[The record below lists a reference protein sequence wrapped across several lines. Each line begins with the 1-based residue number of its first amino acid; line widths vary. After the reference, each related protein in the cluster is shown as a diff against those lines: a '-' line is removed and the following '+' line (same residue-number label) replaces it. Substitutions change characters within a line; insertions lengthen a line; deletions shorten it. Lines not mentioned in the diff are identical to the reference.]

1 MKILMICKGEYY
13 EFMPAIAEALKRRHR
28 CSVSA
33 VTFATPTSRL
43 AKMRVFDQIH
53 NLAAYLKQRVPDYD
67 MDECIQY
74 LQNLELSG
82 DLPNLNV
89 MTYADRIIREY
100 PFERVVKILTG
111 ICHFWRE
118 LFQELRPDAVVGEVA
133 CASEWIAWSF
143 AGRLSMPY
151 LIPYPGPLPR
161 RFYFIGS
168 PAGRWDL
175 AEALYQEAKNRGLSE
190 AQTREAEDF
199 LSMFRANRLRSAI
212 HAPAFRSPV
221 KFDRAML
228 ANLIQRTRRI
238 PFRTRTYLE
247 DGYFEVGSYNGTV
260 PWHGVTKDLLRI
272 VRHVTSD
279 AVSFRSGVTQGKKIY
294 FPLHVQPEFTIDVR
308 APFCTNQLA
317 LVEQIARS
325 LPAGYQLVVKDHP
338 GMRGY
343 RPLHYYRELRK
354 LYNVEL
360 VPPTVDSHEIIQTA
374 DAVLTIVGTTAWEGI
389 LYEKPV
395 IAFGPLAYDFF
406 DLVYNCHSISDLPR
420 ILSQAIHEFRPN
432 RKLLL
437 EFVWAVLQS
446 AHHGEWHD
454 PLATPSIL
462 EQENV
467 ENVSNCIVKDVARM
481 KDREAVALP
490 V

>member
-1 MKILMICKGEYY
+1 MKLLMICKGEYY
-13 EFMPAIAEALKRRHR
+13 EFMPAIAEALKLRHG

-33 VTFATPTSRL
+33 MTFATPTSRL
-43 AKMRVFDQIH
+43 KKMRVFDQVH
-53 NLAAYLKQRVPDYD
+53 NLAAYLKRHVPNYCL
-67 MDECIQY
+67 DECIQY
-74 LQNLELSG
+74 LQDLELSG
-82 DLPNLNV
+82 ELANLNV

-111 ICHFWRE
+111 ICRFWHQLFRE
-118 LFQELRPDAVVGEVA
+118 IRPDAVLGEVA
-133 CASEWIAWSF
+133 CASEWIAWPF
-143 AGRLSMPY
+143 ARRLSIPY

-161 RFYFIGS
+161 RFYFISS
-168 PAGRWDL
+168 PAGRWDF
-175 AEALYQEAKNRGLSE
+175 AETLYQKAKNHGLSK
-190 AQTREAEDF
+190 ARTQEAEDF
-199 LSMFRANRLRSAI
+199 LSMFRASRLRSAI

-221 KFDRAML
+221 KCDRATL
-228 ANLIQRTRRI
+228 ASLVQRARRI

-247 DGYFEVGSYNGTV
+247 DGYFEVGSYNGTL
-260 PWHGVTKDLLRI
+260 PWHGVIKDILRV
-272 VRHVTSD
+272 VRHVVCH
-279 AVSFRSGVTQGKKIY
+279 AVSFKSGVTQGKKIY

-308 APFCTNQLA
+308 APFRTNQLA
-317 LVEQIARS
+317 LVEQIAKS

-360 VPPTVDSHEIIQTA
+360 VSPTVDSHEIIQTA

-395 IAFGPLAYDFF
+395 VAFGPLAYDFF
-406 DLVYNCHSISDLPR
+406 DLVYNCHNIGDLPF
-420 ILSQAIHEFRPN
+420 ILSQAIHEFKPN
-432 RKLLL
+432 RNLLL
-437 EFVWAVLQS
+437 KFVSAVLQS

-467 ENVSNCIVKDVARM
+467 NNISDCILKDVARM
-481 KDREAVALP
+481 KDQEATALP